1 MAELEVQ
8 WCPLE
13 VEVAEE
19 VVDIDDLRLQVTGL
33 CIFVFCFT
41 DLSVS
46 GWVSQSFFLFPASP
60 LSPPAAVGLAA
71 TLA

>member
-1 MAELEVQ
+1 MD
-8 WCPLE
+8 

-19 VVDIDDLRLQVTGL
+19 VVDIDDLKNKIELKLFAWMLRA
-33 CIFVFCFT
+33 

-46 GWVSQSFFLFPASP
+46 GCVSQSFFLFPASP
-60 LSPPAAVGLAA
+60 LSPPAPATVGPAA